1 MYVATLIS
9 ALAASLIPPDAPE
22 RNELLLHPHSQHPN
36 ETEMEEAARKELEE
50 EENAEV
56 LRRAAAQVERYR
68 ARDRLVPSR
77 HNVVSIAVV
86 EVSLLGWGREGW
98 LADGFVV
105 FVVVFDDYD
114 EWVG

>member
-1 MYVATLIS
+1 MYIATLIS

-22 RNELLLHPHSQHPN
+22 RNEMLLHLHAHSQHPN
-36 ETEMEEAARKELEE
+36 ETEMEETMRKEAEE

-86 EVSLLGWGREGW
+86 EVS
-98 LADGFVV
+98 V
-105 FVVVFDDYD
+105 
-114 EWVG
+114 